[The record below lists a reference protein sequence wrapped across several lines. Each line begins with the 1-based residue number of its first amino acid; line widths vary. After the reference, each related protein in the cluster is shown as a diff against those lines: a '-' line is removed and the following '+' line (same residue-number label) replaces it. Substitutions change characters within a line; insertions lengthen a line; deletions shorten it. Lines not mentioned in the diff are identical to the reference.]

1 MSRACRGCEDVFV
14 RRLGSSSIASAG
26 AVVAVLAAA
35 HAFAQPATRPAS
47 GLRPA
52 FEDTEELRRETRP
65 NAVRKRD
72 IRAVGE
78 LPNFDNPDTS
88 PTNFGNPPGFGAGK
102 TGFVSNNTK
111 RRPALRK
118 GLRPP
123 AVTSK
128 QSAPLSLTPSS
139 VSATTRSPT
148 TSAPATTKP
157 ASSAAPAPLAPPRNL
172 LVRIPDATA
181 TGSVVGT
188 VNTTRMA
195 SSSATLLRR
204 RTAAEE
210 DAFAQLGLR
219 AGAFLVSPAIEV
231 TGGYDTNPGRA
242 PGGRPS
248 AFVTVTPELL
258 ARSDWLRH
266 EVTATLRGSY
276 TTYGQ
281 TPELDRPS
289 FDGKVTGRLDVT
301 RDTSLIGE
309 GILVVGTDNPGSP
322 NVQAGLSRFPIFT
335 TLGGAAGIAQRFNR
349 IEVAVKGSAERTE
362 FQDSTFTDSTTA
374 RNDDRNFNRYAVM
387 MRTSYDL
394 MPGIKP
400 FAEATYDTREHDI
413 QVDRFGLQRDSVGWS
428 VKGGTTFEF
437 SRKLTG
443 EVAVGYL
450 QRDYKDPSL
459 QQLQGVLFDAA
470 LIYSMS
476 ALTNV
481 KLTAATVAGET
492 TVPGTAGILTRN
504 AGIEVN
510 HAFRRWLIG
519 SAKFNYGYDD
529 YVGSAR
535 RDDRFAISGA
545 ITYKLNRLMA
555 VKGEVRQEWMRSTVP
570 GVDYA
575 ATVFLL
581 GLRLQR

>member
-1 MSRACRGCEDVFV
+1 V
-14 RRLGSSSIASAG
+14 RRVVSGVLQAGVG

-35 HAFAQPATRPAS
+35 HAFAQPATKQT
-47 GLRPA
+47 GVLRPS
-52 FEDTEELRRETRP
+52 FEDTAEGPRREAAPR
-65 NAVRKRD
+65 AVRKQDTRPL
-72 IRAVGE
+72 AG
-78 LPNFDNPDTS
+78 NPDTGQVS
-88 PTNFGNPPGFGAGK
+88 FGNPPGFGASK
-102 TGFVSNNTK
+102 TGFVSTNTK

-118 GLRPP
+118 GVRAP
-123 AVTSK
+123 AITSA
-128 QSAPLSLTPSS
+128 QPGPLSLTPPGAG
-139 VSATTRSPT
+139 ATTTST
-148 TSAPATTKP
+148 TATKP
-157 ASSAAPAPLAPPRNL
+157 ASAAPALPPPRNL

-181 TGSVVGT
+181 TGSIVGT
-188 VNTTRMA
+188 VNATRMT

-219 AGAFLVSPAIEV
+219 AGAFLVSPAVEV
-231 TGGYDTNPGRA
+231 FGGYDTNPARA

-248 AFVTVTPELL
+248 AYVVVSPELL

-266 EVTATLRGSY
+266 EVTVALRGSY
-276 TTYGQ
+276 TAYGQ
-281 TPELDRPS
+281 TPQLDRPS
-289 FDGKVTGRLDVT
+289 VDGKVTGRLDVT
-301 RDTSLIGE
+301 RNTALIGE

-335 TLGGAAGIAQRFNR
+335 TLGGAAGISQRFNR
-349 IEVAVKGSAERTE
+349 FEVTVKGSAERTE
-362 FQDSTFTDSTTA
+362 YQDSTFTDGTTA
-374 RNDDRNFNRYAVM
+374 GNHDRDFNRYAVL

-400 FAEATYDTREHDI
+400 FVETTYDTREHDI

-450 QRDYKDPSL
+450 ERDYKDPSL

-510 HAFRRWLIG
+510 HSFRRWLIG
-519 SAKFNYGYDD
+519 TAKFNFGYDD

-535 RDDRFAISGA
+535 KDDRYAISGA

-581 GLRLQR
+581 GMRLQR

>member
-1 MSRACRGCEDVFV
+1 M
-14 RRLGSSSIASAG
+14 RRVVSGVLPAGVG

-35 HAFAQPATRPAS
+35 HAFGQPATKQT
-47 GLRPA
+47 GVLRPS
-52 FEDTEELRRETRP
+52 FEDTAESPRRETAPR
-65 NAVRKRD
+65 AVRKRD
-72 IRAVGE
+72 TRPVA
-78 LPNFDNPDTS
+78 DNPDTS
-88 PTNFGNPPGFGAGK
+88 PASFGNLPGFGASK
-102 TGFVSNNTK
+102 TGFVSTNTK

-118 GLRPP
+118 GARPP
-123 AVTSK
+123 AVTSA
-128 QSAPLSLTPSS
+128 QPAPLPLTRPGTG
-139 VSATTRSPT
+139 ATTT
-148 TSAPATTKP
+148 TSARATTTKP
-157 ASSAAPAPLAPPRNL
+157 ASATPALPPPRNL

-181 TGSVVGT
+181 TGSIVGT
-188 VNTTRMA
+188 VNSSRMT

-219 AGAFLVSPAIEV
+219 AGAFLVAPAVEV
-231 TGGYDTNPGRA
+231 LGGYDTNPARVPSGRA
-242 PGGRPS
+242 S
-248 AFVTVTPELL
+248 AFVTVSPELL
-258 ARSDWLRH
+258 ARSDWQRH
-266 EVTATLRGSY
+266 EVTVALRGSY
-276 TTYGQ
+276 TAYER
-281 TPELDRPS
+281 TPELDRPTV
-289 FDGKVTGRLDVT
+289 DGKVTGRLDVT
-301 RDTSLIGE
+301 RDTALIGE

-335 TLGGAAGIAQRFNR
+335 TLGGAVGVSQRFNR
-349 IEVAVKGSAERTE
+349 VEVAVKGGAERTE
-362 FQDSTFTDSTTA
+362 YRDSTFTDGTTA
-374 RNDDRNFNRYAVM
+374 SNHDRDFNRYAVL

-400 FAEATYDTREHDI
+400 FVETTYDTREHDI
-413 QVDRFGLQRDSVGWS
+413 QFDRFGLQRDSTGWS
-428 VKGGTTFEF
+428 VKGGTSFEF
-437 SRKLTG
+437 SRLLTG

-450 QRDYKDPSL
+450 ERDYKDPSL
-459 QQLQGVLFDAA
+459 QKLQGVLFDAA

-504 AGIEVN
+504 AGIEVS

-519 SAKFNYGYDD
+519 TAKFNFGYDD

-535 RDDRFAISGA
+535 KDERYAISGA

-581 GLRLQR
+581 GMRLQR

>member
-1 MSRACRGCEDVFV
+1 V
-14 RRLGSSSIASAG
+14 RRVASGVVPAGVG

-35 HAFAQPATRPAS
+35 YAFAQPATKQTG
-47 GLRPA
+47 GLRPSV
-52 FEDTEELRRETRP
+52 EDTEDLRRESRP
-65 NAVRKRD
+65 NPVRKRD
-72 IRAVGE
+72 TRPGA
-78 LPNFDNPDTS
+78 DNPDS
-88 PTNFGNPPGFGAGK
+88 PAAFGNPPGFGASK
-102 TGFVSNNTK
+102 TGFVSTNTK

-118 GLRPP
+118 GARPQ
-123 AVTSK
+123 AVTSA
-128 QSAPLSLTPSS
+128 QPAPLSLTPPGAG
-139 VSATTRSPT
+139 ATTT
-148 TSAPATTKP
+148 GATTTKP
-157 ASSAAPAPLAPPRNL
+157 ASATPALAPRRNL

-181 TGSVVGT
+181 TGSMVGT
-188 VNTTRMA
+188 VNSSRMT

-219 AGAFLVSPAIEV
+219 AGAFLVLPAVEV

-248 AFVTVTPELL
+248 AYVVVSPELL
-258 ARSDWLRH
+258 ARSDWQRH
-266 EVTATLRGSY
+266 EVTVALRGSY
-276 TTYGQ
+276 TAYGQ

-289 FDGKVTGRLDVT
+289 VDGKVTGRLDVT
-301 RDTSLIGE
+301 RDTALIGE

-335 TLGGAAGIAQRFNR
+335 TLGGAAGISQRFNR
-349 IEVAVKGSAERTE
+349 LEVTVKGAAERTE
-362 FQDSTFTDSTTA
+362 YQDSTFTDGTTGS
-374 RNDDRNFNRYAVM
+374 NHDRDFNRYAVL

-400 FAEATYDTREHDI
+400 FVEASYDTREHDI

-450 QRDYKDPSL
+450 ERDYKDPSL

-519 SAKFNYGYDD
+519 TAKFNFGYDD

-535 RDDRFAISGA
+535 KDDRYAISGA

-555 VKGEVRQEWMRSTVP
+555 VKGEVRQEWMRSSVP
-570 GVDYA
+570 GVDYT

>member
-1 MSRACRGCEDVFV
+1 
-14 RRLGSSSIASAG
+14 
-26 AVVAVLAAA
+26 VAVLAAA
-35 HAFAQPATRPAS
+35 HAFAQPATRPAT

-72 IRAVGE
+72 IRAAGE

-88 PTNFGNPPGFGAGK
+88 TTNFGNPPGFGAGK

-118 GLRPP
+118 GMRPP

-128 QSAPLSLTPSS
+128 QSVPLSLTPPGSGTTTATS
-139 VSATTRSPT
+139 VSATT
-148 TSAPATTKP
+148 TKP
-157 ASSAAPAPLAPPRNL
+157 ASATPAPPPPRNL

-181 TGSVVGT
+181 TGSIVGT
-188 VNTTRMA
+188 VNSSRMT

-204 RTAAEE
+204 RTASEE

-219 AGAFLVSPAIEV
+219 AGAFLVSPAVEV
-231 TGGYDTNPGRA
+231 FGGYDTNPART

-248 AFVTVTPELL
+248 AYVTVSPELL
-258 ARSDWLRH
+258 ARSDWQRH
-266 EVTATLRGSY
+266 EVTVALRGSY
-276 TTYGQ
+276 TAYGQ

-289 FDGKVTGRLDVT
+289 VDGKMTGRLDVT
-301 RDTSLIGE
+301 RDTALIGE

-335 TLGGAAGIAQRFNR
+335 TLGAAAGISQRFNR
-349 IEVAVKGSAERTE
+349 LEVTVKGSAERTE
-362 FQDSTFTDSTTA
+362 YQDSTFTDGTTA
-374 RNDDRNFNRYAVM
+374 SNHDRDFNRYAVL

-400 FAEATYDTREHDI
+400 FVEATYDTREHDI
-413 QVDRFGLQRDSVGWS
+413 QVDRFGLQRDSTGWS

-437 SRKLTG
+437 SRKLIG

-450 QRDYKDPSL
+450 ERDYKDPSL

-504 AGIEVN
+504 AGVEVS

-519 SAKFNYGYDD
+519 TAKFNYGYDD

-535 RDDRFAISGA
+535 KDDRYAISGA

-555 VKGEVRQEWMRSTVP
+555 VKAEVRQEWMRSSVP

-581 GLRLQR
+581 GMRLQR

>member
-1 MSRACRGCEDVFV
+1 V
-14 RRLGSSSIASAG
+14 RRVVSGVLPAGVG

-35 HAFAQPATRPAS
+35 YAFAQPAAKQT
-47 GLRPA
+47 GVLRPS
-52 FEDTEELRRETRP
+52 FEDAAESPRREAAPR
-65 NAVRKRD
+65 AARKRD
-72 IRAVGE
+72 TRPVAG
-78 LPNFDNPDTS
+78 NPDTS
-88 PTNFGNPPGFGAGK
+88 PASFGNPPGFGASK
-102 TGFVSNNTK
+102 TGFVSTNSK

-118 GLRPP
+118 GARAP
-123 AVTSK
+123 AVTST
-128 QSAPLSLTPSS
+128 QPAPLSLTPPGGGA
-139 VSATTRSPT
+139 ATT
-148 TSAPATTKP
+148 TSAPATTTKP
-157 ASSAAPAPLAPPRNL
+157 ASATPALPPPRNL

-181 TGSVVGT
+181 TGSIVGT
-188 VNTTRMA
+188 VNATRMT

-219 AGAFLVSPAIEV
+219 AGAFLVSPAVEV
-231 TGGYDTNPGRA
+231 IGGYDTNPGRGPA
-242 PGGRPS
+242 ARGS
-248 AFVTVTPELL
+248 TYVTVSPELL
-258 ARSDWLRH
+258 ARSDWQRH
-266 EVTATLRGSY
+266 DVTVALRGSY
-276 TTYGQ
+276 TAYGQ
-281 TPELDRPS
+281 TPELDRPTV
-289 FDGKVTGRLDVT
+289 DGKVTGRLDVT
-301 RDTSLIGE
+301 RDTALIGE

-335 TLGGAAGIAQRFNR
+335 TLGGAVGVSQRFNR
-349 IEVAVKGSAERTE
+349 VEVTVKGAAERTE
-362 FQDSTFTDSTTA
+362 YQDSTFTDGTTA
-374 RNDDRNFNRYAVM
+374 GNHDRDFNRYAVL

-400 FAEATYDTREHDI
+400 FVEAAYDTREHDI

-437 SRKLTG
+437 TRKLTG

-450 QRDYKDPSL
+450 ERDYKDPSL

-481 KLTAATVAGET
+481 KLTAATIAGET

-504 AGIEVN
+504 AGIEVS

-519 SAKFNYGYDD
+519 TAKFNFGYDD

-535 RDDRFAISGA
+535 KDDRYAISGA

-555 VKGEVRQEWMRSTVP
+555 VKGEVRQEWMRSSVP

-581 GLRLQR
+581 GMRLQR

>member
-1 MSRACRGCEDVFV
+1 M
-14 RRLGSSSIASAG
+14 RRVASGVLPAGVG

-35 HAFAQPATRPAS
+35 HAFAQPAAKQT
-47 GLRPA
+47 GVLRPS
-52 FEDTEELRRETRP
+52 FEDTAESPRRDAAPR
-65 NAVRKRD
+65 AVRKRD
-72 IRAVGE
+72 TRPAAG
-78 LPNFDNPDTS
+78 NPDTGPAS
-88 PTNFGNPPGFGAGK
+88 FGNLPGFGASK
-102 TGFVSNNTK
+102 TGFVSTNTK

-118 GLRPP
+118 GARPP
-123 AVTSK
+123 AVTSA
-128 QSAPLSLTPSS
+128 QPAPLSLTPPGAG
-139 VSATTRSPT
+139 ATTT
-148 TSAPATTKP
+148 TGAPATTAKP
-157 ASSAAPAPLAPPRNL
+157 ASATPALPPPRNL

-181 TGSVVGT
+181 SGSIVGT
-188 VNTTRMA
+188 VNSSRMT

-219 AGAFLVSPAIEV
+219 AGAFLVSPAVEV
-231 TGGYDTNPGRA
+231 IGGYDSNPGRGPA
-242 PGGRPS
+242 ARGS
-248 AFVTVTPELL
+248 AYVTVSPELL
-258 ARSDWLRH
+258 ARSDWQRH
-266 EVTATLRGSY
+266 EVTVALRGSY
-276 TTYGQ
+276 TAYGQ
-281 TPELDRPS
+281 TPELDRPTV
-289 FDGKVTGRLDVT
+289 DGKVTGRLDVT
-301 RDTSLIGE
+301 RDTALIGE

-335 TLGGAAGIAQRFNR
+335 TLGAAVGVSQRFNR
-349 IEVAVKGSAERTE
+349 FEVTVKGAAERTE
-362 FQDSTFTDSTTA
+362 YQDSTFTDGTTA
-374 RNDDRNFNRYAVM
+374 SNHDRDFNRYAVL

-400 FAEATYDTREHDI
+400 FVEATYDTREHDI
-413 QVDRFGLQRDSVGWS
+413 QFDRFGLQRNSTGWS

-450 QRDYKDPSL
+450 ERDYKDPSL
-459 QQLQGVLFDAA
+459 QKLQGVLFDAA

-504 AGIEVN
+504 AGIEVS

-519 SAKFNYGYDD
+519 SAKFNFGYDD

-535 RDDRFAISGA
+535 KDDRYAISGA

-581 GLRLQR
+581 GMRLQR

>member
-1 MSRACRGCEDVFV
+1 M
-14 RRLGSSSIASAG
+14 RRVASGVLPAGVG

-35 HAFAQPATRPAS
+35 HAFAQPAAKQTGVLRPSFEDTAESPRREAAPRAARKRDTRPA
-47 GLRPA
+47 A
-52 FEDTEELRRETRP
+52 
-65 NAVRKRD
+65 
-72 IRAVGE
+72 
-78 LPNFDNPDTS
+78 DNPDIGPAS
-88 PTNFGNPPGFGAGK
+88 FGNPPGFGASK
-102 TGFVSNNTK
+102 TGFVSTNTK

-118 GLRPP
+118 GARPP
-123 AVTSK
+123 AVTSA
-128 QSAPLSLTPSS
+128 QPAPLSLTPPGAG
-139 VSATTRSPT
+139 ATTT
-148 TSAPATTKP
+148 TNTPATTAKP
-157 ASSAAPAPLAPPRNL
+157 ASATPALAPPRNL

-181 TGSVVGT
+181 TGSMVGT
-188 VNTTRMA
+188 VNANRMT

-210 DAFAQLGLR
+210 DAFAQLGVR
-219 AGAFLVSPAIEV
+219 AGAFLVSPAVEV
-231 TGGYDTNPGRA
+231 IGGYDSNPGRGPA
-242 PGGRPS
+242 ARGS
-248 AFVTVTPELL
+248 TYVTVSPELL
-258 ARSDWLRH
+258 ARSDWQRH
-266 EVTATLRGSY
+266 EVTVALRGSY

-281 TPELDRPS
+281 TPELDRPTV
-289 FDGKVTGRLDVT
+289 DGKVTGRLDVT
-301 RDTSLIGE
+301 RDTALIGE

-335 TLGGAAGIAQRFNR
+335 TLGAAVGVSQRFNR
-349 IEVAVKGSAERTE
+349 VEVTVKGAAERTE
-362 FQDSTFTDSTTA
+362 YQDSTFTDGTTA
-374 RNDDRNFNRYAVM
+374 SNHDRDFNRYAVL

-400 FAEATYDTREHDI
+400 FVEATYDTREHDI
-413 QVDRFGLQRDSVGWS
+413 QFDRFGLQRDSVGWS

-450 QRDYKDPSL
+450 ERDYKDPSL

-504 AGIEVN
+504 AGIEVS

-519 SAKFNYGYDD
+519 SAKFNFGYDD

-535 RDDRFAISGA
+535 KDDRYAISGA
-545 ITYKLNRLMA
+545 ITYKLNRLMQA
-555 VKGEVRQEWMRSTVP
+555 KAEVRQEWMRSTVP

-581 GLRLQR
+581 GMRLQR

>member
-1 MSRACRGCEDVFV
+1 
-14 RRLGSSSIASAG
+14 
-26 AVVAVLAAA
+26 VAVLAAA
-35 HAFAQPATRPAS
+35 HAFAQPTTRQT
-47 GLRPA
+47 GVLRPS
-52 FEDTEELRRETRP
+52 FEDTAESPRRETAPR
-65 NAVRKRD
+65 AVRKRD
-72 IRAVGE
+72 TRPVA
-78 LPNFDNPDTS
+78 DNPDTS
-88 PTNFGNPPGFGAGK
+88 PASFGNLPGFGASK
-102 TGFVSNNTK
+102 TGFVSTNTK

-118 GLRPP
+118 GARAP
-123 AVTSK
+123 AVTST
-128 QSAPLSLTPSS
+128 QPAPLSLTPPGTG
-139 VSATTRSPT
+139 ATTT
-148 TSAPATTKP
+148 TSAPATTTKP
-157 ASSAAPAPLAPPRNL
+157 ASATPALPPPRNL

-181 TGSVVGT
+181 TGSIVGT
-188 VNTTRMA
+188 VNSSRMT

-219 AGAFLVSPAIEV
+219 AGAFLVSPAVEV
-231 TGGYDTNPGRA
+231 FGGYDTNPARVPSGRA
-242 PGGRPS
+242 S
-248 AFVTVTPELL
+248 AYVTVSPELL
-258 ARSDWLRH
+258 ARSDWQRH
-266 EVTATLRGSY
+266 EVTVALRGSY
-276 TTYGQ
+276 TAYER
-281 TPELDRPS
+281 TPELDRPTV
-289 FDGKVTGRLDVT
+289 DGKVTGRLDVT
-301 RDTSLIGE
+301 RDTALIGE

-335 TLGGAAGIAQRFNR
+335 TLGGAVGVSQRFNR
-349 IEVAVKGSAERTE
+349 VEVAVKGGAERTE
-362 FQDSTFTDSTTA
+362 YRDSTFTDGTTA
-374 RNDDRNFNRYAVM
+374 SNHDRDFNRYAVL
-387 MRTSYDL
+387 MRTSYDV

-400 FAEATYDTREHDI
+400 FVEATYDTREHDI
-413 QVDRFGLQRDSVGWS
+413 QFDRFGLQRDSTGWS

-437 SRKLTG
+437 SRLLTG

-450 QRDYKDPSL
+450 ERAYKDPSL

-519 SAKFNYGYDD
+519 TAKFNFGYDD

-535 RDDRFAISGA
+535 KDDRYAVSAA

-555 VKGEVRQEWMRSTVP
+555 VKGEVRQEWMRSTAP

-581 GLRLQR
+581 GMRLQR

>member
-1 MSRACRGCEDVFV
+1 MRRVASGVF
-14 RRLGSSSIASAG
+14 SAGVG

-35 HAFAQPATRPAS
+35 HAFAQPTTRQT
-47 GLRPA
+47 GVLRPS
-52 FEDTEELRRETRP
+52 FEDTAESPRRETAPR
-65 NAVRKRD
+65 AVRKRD
-72 IRAVGE
+72 TRPVA
-78 LPNFDNPDTS
+78 DNPDTS
-88 PTNFGNPPGFGAGK
+88 PASFGNLPGFGASK
-102 TGFVSNNTK
+102 TGFVSTNTK

-118 GLRPP
+118 GARAP
-123 AVTSK
+123 AVTST
-128 QSAPLSLTPSS
+128 QPAPLSLTPPGTG
-139 VSATTRSPT
+139 ATTT
-148 TSAPATTKP
+148 TSAPATTTKP
-157 ASSAAPAPLAPPRNL
+157 ASATPALPPPRNL

-181 TGSVVGT
+181 TGSIVGT
-188 VNTTRMA
+188 VNSSRMT

-219 AGAFLVSPAIEV
+219 AGAFLVSPAVEV
-231 TGGYDTNPGRA
+231 FGGYDTNPARVPSGRA
-242 PGGRPS
+242 S
-248 AFVTVTPELL
+248 AYVTVSPELL
-258 ARSDWLRH
+258 ARSDWQRH
-266 EVTATLRGSY
+266 EVTVALRGSY
-276 TTYGQ
+276 TAYER
-281 TPELDRPS
+281 TPELDRPTV
-289 FDGKVTGRLDVT
+289 DGKVTGRLDVT
-301 RDTSLIGE
+301 RDTALIGE

-335 TLGGAAGIAQRFNR
+335 TLGGAVGVSQRFNR
-349 IEVAVKGSAERTE
+349 VEVAVKGGAERTE
-362 FQDSTFTDSTTA
+362 YRDSTFTDGTTA
-374 RNDDRNFNRYAVM
+374 SNHDRDFNRYAVL
-387 MRTSYDL
+387 MRTSYDV

-400 FAEATYDTREHDI
+400 FVEATYDTREHDI
-413 QVDRFGLQRDSVGWS
+413 QFDRFGLQRDSTGWS

-437 SRKLTG
+437 SRLLTG

-450 QRDYKDPSL
+450 ERAYKDPSL

-519 SAKFNYGYDD
+519 TAKFNFGYDD

-535 RDDRFAISGA
+535 KDDRYAVSAA

-555 VKGEVRQEWMRSTVP
+555 VKGEVRQEWMRSTAP

-581 GLRLQR
+581 GMRLQR

>member
-1 MSRACRGCEDVFV
+1 MRRAVSCVLPAGV
-14 RRLGSSSIASAG
+14 G

-35 HAFAQPATRPAS
+35 YAFAQPAAKQAG
-47 GLRPA
+47 GLRPS
-52 FEDTEELRRETRP
+52 FEDTAESPRREAAPR
-65 NAVRKRD
+65 AARKRD
-72 IRAVGE
+72 TRPGA
-78 LPNFDNPDTS
+78 DNPVTS
-88 PTNFGNPPGFGAGK
+88 PTSFGNPPGFGASK
-102 TGFVSNNTK
+102 TGFVSTNTK

-118 GLRPP
+118 GARAQP
-123 AVTSK
+123 ASTST
-128 QSAPLSLTPSS
+128 QPAPLSLTPPGSG
-139 VSATTRSPT
+139 ATTT
-148 TSAPATTKP
+148 TSAPATTTKP
-157 ASSAAPAPLAPPRNL
+157 ASATPALPPPRNL

-181 TGSVVGT
+181 TGSIVGT
-188 VNTTRMA
+188 VNSNRMT

-219 AGAFLVSPAIEV
+219 AGAFLVSPAVEV
-231 TGGYDTNPGRA
+231 FGGYDTNPART

-248 AFVTVTPELL
+248 TFVTVSPELL
-258 ARSDWLRH
+258 ARSDWQRH
-266 EVTATLRGSY
+266 EVTVALRGSY
-276 TTYGQ
+276 TAYGQ

-289 FDGKVTGRLDVT
+289 VDGKVVGRLDVT
-301 RDTSLIGE
+301 RDTALIGE

-335 TLGGAAGIAQRFNR
+335 TIGGAVGVSQRFNR
-349 IEVAVKGSAERTE
+349 FDVAVKGAAERTE
-362 FQDSTFTDSTTA
+362 YQDSTFTDGTTA
-374 RNDDRNFNRYAVM
+374 GNHDRDFNRYAVL

-394 MPGIKP
+394 MPGIRP
-400 FAEATYDTREHDI
+400 FVEATYDTREHDI
-413 QVDRFGLQRDSVGWS
+413 EVDRFGLQRDSVGWS

-437 SRKLTG
+437 SRKLVG

-450 QRDYKDPSL
+450 ERDYKDPSL

-519 SAKFNYGYDD
+519 TAKFNYGYDD
-529 YVGSAR
+529 YVGSVR
-535 RDDRFAISGA
+535 KDDRYAISGA
-545 ITYKLNRLMA
+545 IAYRLNRLMA
-555 VKGEVRQEWMRSTVP
+555 VKAEVRQEWLRSSVP

-581 GLRLQR
+581 GMRLQR

>member
-1 MSRACRGCEDVFV
+1 V
-14 RRLGSSSIASAG
+14 RRVASGVVPAGVG

-35 HAFAQPATRPAS
+35 YAFAQPTTKQTG
-47 GLRPA
+47 GLRPS
-52 FEDTEELRRETRP
+52 FEDTEDLRRETRP
-65 NAVRKRD
+65 NTGRKRD
-72 IRAVGE
+72 ARPGA
-78 LPNFDNPDTS
+78 DNSSSS
-88 PTNFGNPPGFGAGK
+88 PATFGNPPGFGASK
-102 TGFVSNNTK
+102 TGFLSTNTK

-118 GLRPP
+118 GARLP
-123 AVTSK
+123 AVTSA
-128 QSAPLSLTPSS
+128 QPAPLSLTPPGAGATTTGATTTRPA
-139 VSATTRSPT
+139 SAT
-148 TSAPATTKP
+148 PA
-157 ASSAAPAPLAPPRNL
+157 LAPPRNL

-181 TGSVVGT
+181 TGSMVGT
-188 VNTTRMA
+188 VNATRMT

-219 AGAFLVSPAIEV
+219 AGAFLVSPAVEV
-231 TGGYDTNPGRA
+231 FGGYDTNPGRA

-248 AFVTVTPELL
+248 AYVIVSPELL
-258 ARSDWLRH
+258 ARSDWQRH
-266 EVTATLRGSY
+266 EVTVALRGSY
-276 TTYGQ
+276 TAYGQ

-289 FDGKVTGRLDVT
+289 VDGKVTGRLDVT
-301 RDTSLIGE
+301 RDTALIGE

-335 TLGGAAGIAQRFNR
+335 TLGGAVGVSQRFNR
-349 IEVAVKGSAERTE
+349 LDVTVKGAAERTE
-362 FQDSTFTDSTTA
+362 YQDSTFTDGTTA
-374 RNDDRNFNRYAVM
+374 SNHDRDFNRYAVL

-400 FAEATYDTREHDI
+400 FVEASYDTREHDI
-413 QVDRFGLQRDSVGWS
+413 QVDRFGLRRDSVGWS

-437 SRKLTG
+437 TRKLTG

-450 QRDYKDPSL
+450 ERDYKDPSL

-519 SAKFNYGYDD
+519 TAKFNYGYDD

-535 RDDRFAISGA
+535 KDDRYAISGA

-555 VKGEVRQEWMRSTVP
+555 VKGEVRQEWMRSSVP
-570 GVDYA
+570 GVDYT
-575 ATVFLL
+575 ATVLLL